1 MSEEFVKVDRPLKDA
16 KESLN
21 TVYDTLCAQEEQIAC
36 LSKQLMDAKGM
47 IERFVGSTDAGE
59 IIRERDELRDKYA
72 ILRAKYE
79 NLMRINQ
86 DLRTRCIAQSHLIQE
101 QSTLLDAYEEG

>member
-79 NLMRINQ
+79 V
-86 DLRTRCIAQSHLIQE
+86 LREANKCLTKRCRGLELATEMMSKQLR
-101 QSTLLDAYEEG
+101 AYEEG